1 MIRLGSFPLRYPKVY
16 LELGEYEFAEWLVN
30 KLGVPDADV
39 FSEAGLILKV
49 DGYSASEA
57 LYPWMTLRDL
67 GWKAVTS
74 AVSDVYAGGG
84 NPVFYLV
91 SIGVSNDSE
100 ARDLMDGVI
109 DAVEFYG
116 GRLVG
121 GDTNKCR
128 DDKWIDV
135 FILGKSLS
143 GRTIGREGAKPGNV
157 VVQIGEAGLGSAAY
171 IVYSEGLNIDEFPRV
186 KRWSVRPVVPSWVPR
201 VASHPC
207 VSAVIDNSDGF
218 YYSLRSIG
226 VASGV
231 RLVVDRVVFDDE
243 AVRVVD
249 GDWPKLSIGED
260 YNLFMTVRPECIES
274 FLDWCRAVSNR
285 WFCGVIGRVDSG
297 SPGVSIA
304 GYSGGGGWKSF

>member
-1 MIRLGSFPLRYPKVY
+1 M
-16 LELGEYEFAEWLVN
+16 GEHEFAEWLVDR
-30 KLGVPDADV
+30 LGVPNADA
-39 FSEAGLILKV
+39 FSEGGLILKV

-57 LYPWMTLRDL
+57 LYPWMTLKDL

-74 AVSDVYAGGG
+74 AVSDVYASGGV
-84 NPVFYLV
+84 PVFYLV
-91 SIGVSNDSE
+91 SIGANGEGE
-100 ARDLMDGVI
+100 ARDLMSGVI

-121 GDTNKCR
+121 GDTNKCKG
-128 DDKWIDV
+128 DKWIDV
-135 FILGKSLS
+135 FVLGKSLS
-143 GRTIGREGAKPGNV
+143 GRLISREGARPGDA
-157 VVQIGEAGLGSAAY
+157 VVQVGEAGLGSAAY

-201 VASHPC
+201 VVSHQC

-231 RLVVDRVVFDDE
+231 RLVVDRVVFDGE
-243 AVRVVD
+243 AVRVVG
-249 GDWPKLSIGED
+249 GDWPRLSVGED
-260 YNLFMTVRPECIES
+260 YNLFMTVRPGCLES
-274 FLDWCRAVSNR
+274 FLDWCRGMSGG
-285 WFCGVIGRVDSG
+285 WFCGVIGRVEGG

-304 GYSGGGGWKSF
+304 GYSGGGGWRSF